1 MKKIVLISTIIFL
14 TTIITSFMSFS
25 GAEDTQTQDDNYC
38 YFTAKS
44 VDVRVKVW
52 PVDRRGNKGEKL
64 WEGVIK
70 KGEKKL
76 IRTPDGRIRYAVRRN
91 LGDDQLFS
99 GDKSRWCQKGQEIG
113 VP

>member
-1 MKKIVLISTIIFL
+1 MKKIGLISAIIFL
-14 TTIITSFMSFS
+14 ATTISGFMSFS
-25 GAEDTQTQDDNYC
+25 GAEDTQPQDENYC
-38 YFTAKS
+38 YFTAAS

-52 PVDRRGNKGEKL
+52 PVDRNGNKGEKL

-70 KGEKKL
+70 QGEKKL

>member
-1 MKKIVLISTIIFL
+1 MKKIGLVSTIIFL
-14 TTIITSFMSFS
+14 TTIISGFMSFS
-25 GAEDTQTQDDNYC
+25 GAEDTRDDNYC
-38 YFTAKS
+38 YFKAAS

-64 WEGVIK
+64 WEGVIQ
-70 KGEKKL
+70 KGERKL

-91 LGDDQLFS
+91 LGEDQLFS
-99 GDKSRWCQKGQEIG
+99 GDKSRWCQNGQEIG